1 MIRTI
6 VTGAAGR
13 MGQRLVAG
21 VAGDQ
26 EMKLVG
32 ATERPGHPALG
43 KDAGLVAG
51 VGELK
56 VLIQED
62 LSALL
67 NSTKAEVVIDF
78 TAPAATLQHVEACAR
93 AKCAMVIGTTGF
105 QPEERSRLAE
115 IARPIP
121 VLLAPNMSVGVNL
134 MFHLCRIAAQILG
147 EGFDIEVIEAH
158 HRLKKDAP
166 SGTAVR
172 LGEILAEARG
182 WKFKEVER
190 THREGMIGERPNQEI
205 GMQTVRAGDIVGE
218 HTVLFAGTGERLELI
233 HRATSRDTFARGAVR
248 AGRWVVKQAA
258 GLYSMQDLLGL
269 N

>member
-1 MIRTI
+1 MIKVI
-6 VTGAAGR
+6 VTGASGR
-13 MGQRLVAG
+13 MGQRLVAA
-21 VAGDQ
+21 VAADA
-26 EMKLVG
+26 ETKLVG

-67 NSTKAEVVIDF
+67 NSTKAELVIDF
-78 TAPAATLQHVEACAR
+78 TAPPATLGHVEACAK
-93 AKCAMVIGTTGF
+93 AKVAMVIGTTGF

-115 IARPIP
+115 LARPIP
-121 VLLAPNMSVGVNL
+121 CLLAPNMSVGVNL
-134 MFHLCRIAAQILG
+134 MFHLSRIAAEVLG

-190 THREGMIGERPNQEI
+190 THREGMIGERPGREI

-248 AGRWVVKQAA
+248 AGRWVVKQAP

-269 N
+269 T

>member
-1 MIRTI
+1 MS
-6 VTGAAGR
+6 
-13 MGQRLVAG
+13 QRLVAA
-21 VAGDQ
+21 VAVDP

-32 ATERPGHPALG
+32 ATERAGHPALG

-51 VGELK
+51 VEELK

-67 NSTKAEVVIDF
+67 KSSKPEVVIDF
-78 TAPAATLQHVEACAR
+78 TAPSATLAHVEACAK
-93 AKCAMVIGTTGF
+93 AKVAMVIGTTGF
-105 QPEERSRLAE
+105 KPEERSRIAE
-115 IARPIP
+115 LARPIP
-121 VLLAPNMSVGVNL
+121 CLLAPNMSVGVNL
-134 MFHLCRIAAQILG
+134 MFHLCRIAAKVLG
-147 EGFDIEVIEAH
+147 EGFDIEVVEAH

-218 HTVLFAGTGERLELI
+218 HTVLFAGTGERLEII

-248 AGRWVVKQAA
+248 AGRWVVKQPA